1 METKH
6 MLNLIDFEKH
16 RLELFRQQTDTLDGL
31 MPMFRVAANLI
42 LEEMEP
48 FRKYGREPHLDLSTC
63 SQYIRLRLTVQKK
76 DTKAISYNWIN
87 VLYKPDGVGQVAFNA
102 DNLWQPVE
110 RDARQIAEQFCKA
123 HRDMIRYRFELLL
136 PV

>member
-1 METKH
+1 
-6 MLNLIDFEKH
+6 MLNLFDFEKH

-87 VLYKPDGVGQVAFNA
+87 VLYKLDGVGQVAVNA
-102 DNLWQPVE
+102 DGWW
-110 RDARQIAEQFCKA
+110 
-123 HRDMIRYRFELLL
+123 
-136 PV
+136 

>member
-1 METKH
+1 

-76 DTKAISYNWIN
+76 ATKAISYNWIN
-87 VLYKPDGVGQVAFNA
+87 VLYKPDGVGQVAVNA

-123 HRDMIRYRFELLL
+123 HRDMIRLRFEQLL

>member
-1 METKH
+1 MVGQEGRRATNGGYLDVRAPSNTMPPPSLVSMETLSKH
-6 MLNLIDFEKH
+6 GH
-16 RLELFRQQTDTLDGL
+16 
-31 MPMFRVAANLI
+31 
-42 LEEMEP
+42 
-48 FRKYGREPHLDLSTC
+48 EPHLDLSTC

-76 DTKAISYNWIN
+76 DTKAVSYNWIN
-87 VLYKPDGVGQVAFNA
+87 VLYKPDGVGQVAVNA

-123 HRDMIRYRFELLL
+123 HRDMIRLRFEQLL

>member
-1 METKH
+1 MPWGVGGQEVRRATNGGYLDVRAPSTTKMPPPSLVSLET
-6 MLNLIDFEKH
+6 FS
-16 RLELFRQQTDTLDGL
+16 
-31 MPMFRVAANLI
+31 
-42 LEEMEP
+42 
-48 FRKYGREPHLDLSTC
+48 KYGREPHLDLSTC

-76 DTKAISYNWIN
+76 ATNAISYNWIN
-87 VLYKPDGVGQVAFNA
+87 VLYKLDGVGQVAVNA

-123 HRDMIRYRFELLL
+123 HRDMIHLRFKQLL

>member
-1 METKH
+1 MMETKH

-48 FRKYGREPHLDLSTC
+48 FRKYGRDNYLVCKWLWFLP
-63 SQYIRLRLTVQKK
+63 
-76 DTKAISYNWIN
+76 ISAN
-87 VLYKPDGVGQVAFNA
+87 VILEWF
-102 DNLWQPVE
+102 
-110 RDARQIAEQFCKA
+110 
-123 HRDMIRYRFELLL
+123 
-136 PV
+136 

>member
-1 METKH
+1 MPWGVVGQEGRRATNGGYLDVRAPSNTMPPPSLVSMETLSKH
-6 MLNLIDFEKH
+6 
-16 RLELFRQQTDTLDGL
+16 
-31 MPMFRVAANLI
+31 
-42 LEEMEP
+42 
-48 FRKYGREPHLDLSTC
+48 GREPHLDLSTC

-76 DTKAISYNWIN
+76 ATNAISYNWIN
-87 VLYKPDGVGQVAFNA
+87 VLYKLDGVGQVAVNA

-123 HRDMIRYRFELLL
+123 HRDMIRLRFEQLL

>member
-1 METKH
+1 
-6 MLNLIDFEKH
+6 MLNLVDFEKH

-76 DTKAISYNWIN
+76 ATKAVSYNWIN
-87 VLYKPDGVGQVAFNA
+87 VLYKLDGVGQVAVNT
-102 DNLWQPVE
+102 DGWW
-110 RDARQIAEQFCKA
+110 
-123 HRDMIRYRFELLL
+123 
-136 PV
+136 